1 MIRMWCIHDNIYI
14 VYDGP
19 IKCDGCPMP
28 TAFEK
33 KGRRG
38 RKGRMRPRPRPR
50 TSQRPRPRPLSRFF
64 LCFCRT
70 HQQTAS
76 SGSIRNSSNRR
87 AKIRVKTPAR
97 SPLVVPVSSTGV
109 NTKRSFRICPV
120 LRQKIQ
126 KLAIWPKPL
135 PLPAAAAAV
144 LPEVGRTDAEAAPHG
159 KTHAGIPAGACAAR
173 VPPRAGTGANSG
185 RPIPAT
191 ATAAA
196 AKKGTTCT
204 GGRGSHSQSAG
215 GKKPFRILSAV
226 RSQYLLL
233 LEHLD
238 GVVPSHAA
246 VGGAAADKDDLGLTF
261 LGVHGRGAGNGA
273 GGGHGA
279 CGNAGRA
286 GDEGRAGEG
295 GGGDA
300 GRAAC
305 EGGHGTDGHD
315 ER

>member
-50 TSQRPRPRPLSRFF
+50 TSQRPRPRPRPLSRFF

-144 LPEVGRTDAEAAPHG
+144 LPEVRTAKRMPASPQVRAPHE
-159 KTHAGIPAGACAAR
+159 CRRAR
-173 VPPRAGTGANSG
+173 GQAR
-185 RPIPAT
+185 T
-191 ATAAA
+191 A
-196 AKKGTTCT
+196 
-204 GGRGSHSQSAG
+204 GGRSRRRRRRRPPKRARHVREGGVRIRNLRG

>member
-1 MIRMWCIHDNIYI
+1 MRGGTFRWGEGRVAVGVQGTTGEGARGRKIMIRMWCIHDNIYI

-50 TSQRPRPRPLSRFF
+50 TSQRPRPRPRPLSRFF

-144 LPEVGRTDAEAAPHG
+144 LPEVRTAKRMPASPQVRAPHE
-159 KTHAGIPAGACAAR
+159 CQRAAD
-173 VPPRAGTGANSG
+173 PGDGDG
-185 RPIPAT
+185 
-191 ATAAA
+191 
-196 AKKGTTCT
+196 
-204 GGRGSHSQSAG
+204 GGRQKGHDMYGREGFAFAICG
-215 GKKPFRILSAV
+215 GKKNLSEFSA
-226 RSQYLLL
+226 RSGHNTYFFSSIWMAWYHPMPRL
-233 LEHLD
+233 
-238 GVVPSHAA
+238 
-246 VGGAAADKDDLGLTF
+246 GAPQPTRTTSA
-261 LGVHGRGAGNGA
+261 
-273 GGGHGA
+273 
-279 CGNAGRA
+279 
-286 GDEGRAGEG
+286 
-295 GGGDA
+295 
-300 GRAAC
+300 
-305 EGGHGTDGHD
+305 
-315 ER
+315 

>member
-1 MIRMWCIHDNIYI
+1 MAPSSAMDARCRLRSKRRE
-14 VYDGP
+14 GAGE
-19 IKCDGCPMP
+19 KAGCVRVRVHEP
-28 TAFEK
+28 ASVSV
-33 KGRRG
+33 RVRV
-38 RKGRMRPRPRPR
+38 
-50 TSQRPRPRPLSRFF
+50 LARFF
-64 LCFCRT
+64 LCLCRT

-87 AKIRVKTPAR
+87 AKIRVKTPAH

-144 LPEVGRTDAEAAPHG
+144 LPEVGRTDAEAAPHC

-191 ATAAA
+191 AAAA
-196 AKKGTTCT
+196 AAQKGTTCT

-215 GKKPFRILSAV
+215 KKNLSNSQP
-226 RSQYLLL
+226 RS
-233 LEHLD
+233 
-238 GVVPSHAA
+238 
-246 VGGAAADKDDLGLTF
+246 
-261 LGVHGRGAGNGA
+261 
-273 GGGHGA
+273 
-279 CGNAGRA
+279 
-286 GDEGRAGEG
+286 
-295 GGGDA
+295 
-300 GRAAC
+300 
-305 EGGHGTDGHD
+305 GHD
-315 ER
+315 TYFFSSIWMAWYHPMPRLGAPQPTRTTSA